1 MYITGNSTSRLN
13 ELQKFT
19 HSEIFTEKYF
29 GDGSVISDGVDYS
42 ISSENQVIVY
52 YLNGIR
58 YVDKIYSSGITTTY
72 GVTGQ
77 GYTSPDFINS
87 YVVKLSTKDN
97 IISNSKINNDVF
109 IDRQQIS
116 VFDRNYRLEFIR
128 KLVDLETY
136 ASGKYFNIV
145 KNS

>member
-1 MYITGNSTSRLN
+1 MYITGNSTTRLD
-13 ELQKFT
+13 ELRKFT
-19 HSEIFTEKYF
+19 HSEIFADKYF
-29 GDGSVISDGVDYS
+29 SGGSVTFDGVDYTLS
-42 ISSENQVIVY
+42 NENQNIIY

-58 YVDKIYSSGITTTY
+58 YVDNIMSSGTTTTY
-72 GVTGQ
+72 GITAQ

-87 YVVKLSTKDN
+87 YVVKLPMKDN
-97 IISNSKINNDVF
+97 IVSNPKINNDVF

>member
-1 MYITGNSTSRLN
+1 MYITGNSTTRLD
-13 ELQKFT
+13 ELKKFT
-19 HSEIFTEKYF
+19 HSEEFSEQYF
-29 GDGSVISDGVDYS
+29 GNGSVTSDGVDYA
-42 ISSENQVIVY
+42 ISVKDQSIVY

-58 YVDKIYSSGITTTY
+58 YIDNIKSSGTTTTF
-72 GVTGQ
+72 GVTAQ
-77 GYTSPDFINS
+77 GYTSPDFINN
-87 YVVKLSTKDN
+87 YVVKLPIKDN
-97 IISNSKINNDVF
+97 IISNPKINNDVF

>member
-1 MYITGNSTSRLN
+1 MYITGNCTTRLN

-19 HSEIFTEKYF
+19 HSEVFIEKYI
-29 GDGSVISDGVDYS
+29 GNGTITSDGVDYDLS
-42 ISSENQVIVY
+42 IENQNIIY
-52 YLNGIR
+52 YLNGIK
-58 YVDKIYSSGITTTY
+58 YIDNVNGSTTTF
-72 GVTGQ
+72 GLTGQ

-87 YVVKLSTKDN
+87 YLVKLPTKDN
-97 IISNSKINNDVF
+97 IISNPKINNDVF

-116 VFDRNYRLEFIR
+116 VFERNYKLEFIR